1 LPGSVVPSDRK
12 DERGA
17 STINNYI
24 ALVTE
29 LALCL
34 IYGSQPVA
42 NDLHHDSLSE
52 IELSCQ
58 GKKQAN
64 EDAAQR
70 MRMD

>member
-17 STINNYI
+17 STINNYL
-24 ALVTE
+24 ALVPE
-29 LALCL
+29 FALCI

-42 NDLHHDSLSE
+42 KDLHHDSLPQ

-64 EDAAQR
+64 EDAAR
-70 MRMD
+70 GMGSS